1 VRLRQAD
8 PPWGKN
14 VKEWPNEKHHEKT
27 QAAVIDMVFDGD
39 TRGAA
44 RRHFHN
50 HAWPF
55 AISESFPSIIPE
67 FP

>member
-1 VRLRQAD
+1 M
-8 PPWGKN
+8 GKEREG
-14 VKEWPNEKHHEKT
+14 VAERKASRKEQKT

-67 FP
+67 NS